1 MAWIL
6 ARVLGQESTATI
18 PHLSL
23 YILYYSIQGKRIFD
37 WSKII
42 SSEISFQLSNF
53 KKDKKFYMSA
63 YLVFAIVY
71 CHVFQ
76 GLHLSRQVDS
86 KTNPVHTWY
95 PSLWKQKVM
104 YHFYEVYD
112 SFLSSFKKLMFGNNT
127 SRLSLEVDNILR

>member
-1 MAWIL
+1 MIQVSLFKTPYKEMAWLL

-18 PHLSL
+18 PRLAL
-23 YILYYSIQGKRIFD
+23 YILYYSVQGKIIFD

-76 GLHLSRQVDS
+76 GLNLARQVD
-86 KTNPVHTWY
+86 P
-95 PSLWKQKVM
+95 KVDPGT
-104 YHFYEVYD
+104 YLV
-112 SFLSSFKKLMFGNNT
+112 SC
-127 SRLSLEVDNILR
+127 SLEAESDVSLL